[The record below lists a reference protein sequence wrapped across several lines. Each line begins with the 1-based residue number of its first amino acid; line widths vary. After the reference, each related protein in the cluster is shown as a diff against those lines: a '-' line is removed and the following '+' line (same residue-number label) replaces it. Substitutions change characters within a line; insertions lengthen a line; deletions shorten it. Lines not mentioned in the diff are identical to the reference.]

1 MRVCVCVSAHV
12 CLQDCTKCEAVIT
25 RTATN
30 SNKSAREWEYASQR
44 MLTQT
49 PYLYTEKE
57 AADIVKEC
65 VAKHAKHC
73 GRKLPQPPQQGPRP
87 RANQGVLLERTAAG
101 CSCRQMGFA
110 RLALRA
116 STFCFVCAYCVLVSR
131 CTQWPRRSG
140 GNPGP
145 RCRCRLM
152 ALRG

>member
-1 MRVCVCVSAHV
+1 MCVCVSAHV

-65 VAKHAKHC
+65 VAK
-73 GRKLPQPPQQGPRP
+73 GRSIAD
-87 RANQGVLLERTAAG
+87 ANFPNDRSKDL
-101 CSCRQMGFA
+101 
-110 RLALRA
+110 
-116 STFCFVCAYCVLVSR
+116 VLVRSR
-131 CTQWPRRSG
+131 RAGAAMTPHLTHHDLPRHPIPPPSPLVASR
-140 GNPGP
+140 
-145 RCRCRLM
+145 
-152 ALRG
+152 